1 MTKKKRSYKRR
12 SNTQLEQ
19 LAAARANAKRQKTS
33 KRIRKEVFQMRR
45 DQLRKMKC
53 GRIVTLMMYV
63 LLFLQI
69 LNMQSMENIT
79 QYEATTRI
87 ARYSNMSPDRLSTKL
102 THYMRTGNFLV
113 KSIVF
118 Y

>member
-1 MTKKKRSYKRR
+1 
-12 SNTQLEQ
+12 
-19 LAAARANAKRQKTS
+19 
-33 KRIRKEVFQMRR
+33 MRR
-45 DQLRKMKC
+45 DQLRKMKS